1 MSFIYKIL
9 FFFNIITFCLAM
21 LGGNYP
27 DFVATELKY
36 DTAYGNPMKG
46 FMPFYSE
53 EGSDSS
59 VPYSMEWLY
68 IPLTDLVADDGT
80 YTFENGLDRKLEKIA
95 QRGHQAA
102 LRVYLDYPD
111 KECAVPQC
119 VWDMGVKKYEYSEYG
134 GGISPDYS
142 DQRLIDFL
150 LQFIDCFA
158 SKYDGDNRIAYITTG
173 LIGHWG
179 EWHVCNE
186 IKQAMASDRQKRQI
200 IHAFENKFKHTN
212 ILTRYPGTP
221 GSGNGRIGFHDDS
234 FTYNTIDSD
243 KNYFFYTQMK
253 KAWKTSVWKTQPIGG
268 EFRPEGQENFL
279 KGQVTDDFQDYDECV
294 SKTHCSWLMM
304 AKAFSEDLGEKEII
318 TANEASAKL
327 GYDFY
332 VDKIQVK
339 KLFDKA
345 YVRIAV
351 KNLGVAPI
359 YANPA
364 VYIGTNSNEVKAKQN
379 IGRLLPGK
387 TEYFT
392 AIIDLESEDEIY
404 IRIADLTNYGAI
416 VRFSNVGGSDSSDG
430 KFIIGK
436 IKAKPNN

>member
-1 MSFIYKIL
+1 MNIIYKIL
-9 FFFNIITFCLAM
+9 SIFNIITLCLAM
-21 LGGNYP
+21 IGGSYP
-27 DFVATELKY
+27 GFVATELEY

-53 EGSDSS
+53 EGADSS

-80 YTFENGLDRKLEKIA
+80 YTFETGLDEKLQKIA

-119 VWDMGVKKYEYSEYG
+119 VWDMGVKKYEYDEYG

-150 LQFIDCFA
+150 LDFIESFA
-158 SKYDGDNRIAYITTG
+158 LKYDGDNRIAYITTG

-179 EWHVCNE
+179 EWHVCTE
-186 IKQAMASDRQKRQI
+186 IKSAMASDCQKRQI
-200 IHAFENKFKHTN
+200 IHAFEHNFKHTN

-234 FTYNTIDSD
+234 FTYNTIDPD
-243 KNYFFYTQMK
+243 KNYFFYTQLK

-268 EFRPEGQENFL
+268 EFRPEGQKDFL
-279 KGQVTDDFQDYDECV
+279 NGQVTADFQDYDECV
-294 SKTHCSWLMM
+294 NKTHCSWLMM
-304 AKAFSEDLGEKEII
+304 AEAFTGDLGDEEIK

-332 VDKIQVK
+332 VDKVQVK
-339 KLFDKA
+339 KLFGKA
-345 YVRIAV
+345 YVRVAV

-359 YANPA
+359 YAEPA
-364 VYIGTNSNEVKAKQN
+364 VYIGTNSNEIEAKQD
-379 IGRLLPGK
+379 ISRLLPGK

-392 AIIDLESEDEIY
+392 AIIDIESGDEIY

-416 VRFSNVGGSDSSDG
+416 IRFSNVGGSNSSDG

-436 IKAKPNN
+436 IK